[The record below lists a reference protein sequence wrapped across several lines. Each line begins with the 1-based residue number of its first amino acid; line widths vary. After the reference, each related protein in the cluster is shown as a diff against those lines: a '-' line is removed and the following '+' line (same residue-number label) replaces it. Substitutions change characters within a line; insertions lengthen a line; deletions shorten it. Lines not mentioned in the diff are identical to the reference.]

1 MPGNGVRPMAAPKAV
16 YGMNVVRAI
25 PAALARMT
33 GHRCPAFDEG
43 YVRCPDHLH
52 DERLA
57 PHGFDEPACLKER
70 DEQDLPFDSKGMG
83 KARPRQPDR

>member
-33 GHRCPAFDEG
+33 GIDALLSMKGTCGVRIICMMSVWLHMDSMNQPA
-43 YVRCPDHLH
+43 
-52 DERLA
+52 
-57 PHGFDEPACLKER
+57 
-70 DEQDLPFDSKGMG
+70 
-83 KARPRQPDR
+83 